1 VSRVPIIDLRSD
13 TFTSPTPEMRAAMA
27 AAEVGDDVYGEDPTV
42 RQLEEETAAI
52 LGKEA
57 ALYVPTGTM
66 ANQLAILSQT
76 TSGDEIWVHEGC
88 HLVDGEQGGPAFLA
102 RVAPRT
108 FRGSQGALDP
118 EEIRFWLRD
127 WNDPHSSHQVLAC
140 VENTIGYDRGQ
151 PYPLERLAELH
162 AFVAP
167 RGIRIHCDGSRL
179 WNAAVATGT
188 APAELASLAD
198 TVAVCFSKGL
208 GAPVGS
214 ALAGTAETI
223 ARARRTRKLLG
234 GGMRQAG
241 IIAAGALYALRH
253 HRDRLADDHR
263 RARDLAAL
271 IADAP
276 GVEID
281 PERVETNFA
290 IARVEGSPAE
300 VADLIT
306 RAGVA
311 CLPYHHDTIRFVTHL
326 GIDDEAIEEAGAR
339 VMDALGAQR
348 RSHERSGGV

>member
-1 VSRVPIIDLRSD
+1 
-13 TFTSPTPEMRAAMA
+13 MA
-27 AAEVGDDVYGEDPTV
+27 SAEVGDDVYGEDPTV

-66 ANQLAILSQT
+66 ANQLGILSQT
-76 TSGDEIWVHEGC
+76 ASGDEIWVHEGC

-102 RVAPRT
+102 RVVPRM
-108 FRGSQGALDP
+108 FRGSDGTLDP
-118 EEIRFWLRD
+118 DEIRFWLRD
-127 WNDPHSSHQVLAC
+127 WNDPHSSRQVLAC

-151 PYPLERLAELH
+151 PYPLERLGELH

-167 RGIRIHCDGSRL
+167 RAIRIHCDGSRL
-179 WNAAVATGT
+179 WNAAVATGRT
-188 APAELASLAD
+188 PAELAALAD
-198 TVAVCFSKGL
+198 TVSVCFSKGL

-214 ALAGTAETI
+214 ALAGTTETI

-253 HRDRLADDHR
+253 HIDRLADDHR
-263 RARDLAAL
+263 LARALATL

-300 VADLIT
+300 MAAAIT

-326 GIDDEAIEEAGAR
+326 GIDDEAIDEAGAR
-339 VMDALGAQR
+339 IMAALHASR
-348 RSHERSGGV
+348 RSPARPPW